1 MHGLDRVEN
10 FVRIVSIERFVDVGE
25 GPVFA
30 SDGIFLVAVVA
41 VLWFVM
47 AIAVMAVVSAVSA
60 MSMVSAVAMAWLVM
74 ARVATVMI
82 AMAVGRGRIA
92 GLAVAVTAV
101 AVTTESVR
109 GAESVCSVAVS
120 MAAILVRIER
130 LTELGVLRKLEAS
143 IGSAMCMDFA
153 VVAVGA
159 GARVGGLLVGRGNAL
174 LLQRKA
180 SGAKPSFE

>member
-92 GLAVAVTAV
+92 GLAVAVTA
-101 AVTTESVR
+101 ESIR
-109 GAESVCSVAVS
+109 SAESVCSVAVS

-130 LTELGVLRKLEAS
+130 LAELGVLRKLEAS
-143 IGSAMCMDFA
+143 IGGAMCMDFA

-159 GARVGGLLVGRGNAL
+159 GARVGGLLVGHGNAL

>member
-1 MHGLDRVEN
+1 M
-10 FVRIVSIERFVDVGE
+10 
-25 GPVFA
+25 
-30 SDGIFLVAVVA
+30 A

-47 AIAVMAVVSAVSA
+47 AIAVMAAVA
-60 MSMVSAVAMAWLVM
+60 VVSAVAMAWLVM

-82 AMAVGRGRIA
+82 AMAVGGGRIA

-109 GAESVCSVAVS
+109 SAESVCSVAVS

-130 LTELGVLRKLEAS
+130 LAELGVLRKLEAS

-159 GARVGGLLVGRGNAL
+159 GARVGGLLVGRGNAF

-180 SGAKPSFE
+180 SGAKPTLQ

>member
-101 AVTTESVR
+101 AVTTESV
-109 GAESVCSVAVS
+109 CSVAVS

-143 IGSAMCMDFA
+143 IGGAMCMDFA

>member
-101 AVTTESVR
+101 AVTTESV
-109 GAESVCSVAVS
+109 CSVAVS

>member
-1 MHGLDRVEN
+1 M
-10 FVRIVSIERFVDVGE
+10 
-25 GPVFA
+25 
-30 SDGIFLVAVVA
+30 A

-47 AIAVMAVVSAVSA
+47 AIAVMAAVAVVSAVSA

-82 AMAVGRGRIA
+82 AMAVGGGRIA

-109 GAESVCSVAVS
+109 SAESVCSVAVS

-130 LTELGVLRKLEAS
+130 LAELGVLRKLEAS

-159 GARVGGLLVGRGNAL
+159 GARVGGLLVGRGNAF

-180 SGAKPSFE
+180 SGAKPTLQ